1 MNNIEEEL
9 MNYVEHALEDLYEKD
24 DYLIKNDTSE
34 RNIVF
39 HFGRYFINYIEKKD
53 SFNKFNVDCE
63 YNRDI
68 FDENMNKKINCKGEV
83 RGMIPDLIL
92 HERGTNDNN
101 ILAIEF
107 KKYSNNDKEGIKN
120 DYLKL
125 EALTDNTMHFKYK
138 LGLFI
143 RLGKTKEKIEI
154 EKFINGKRIIEKKKL
169 LI

>member
-1 MNNIEEEL
+1 MFRKNEHIPKMHVFREGIKELDLEE
-9 MNYVEHALEDLYEKD
+9 
-24 DYLIKNDTSE
+24 I
-34 RNIVF
+34 
-39 HFGRYFINYIEKKD
+39 
-53 SFNKFNVDCE
+53 
-63 YNRDI
+63 
-68 FDENMNKKINCKGEV
+68 KKINKGIISKARENKIY
-83 RGMIPDLIL
+83 RK
-92 HERGTNDNN
+92 GTIDNLVVAGIDNN
-101 ILAIEF
+101 IFAIEF

-125 EALTDNTMHFKYK
+125 EALTDDTMHFKYK